1 MAQGGFT
8 SSLHTRIG
16 RSLSN
21 TKMIHIPN
29 SFHVLKENL
38 LAVRPTY
45 RIQVLTQCFG
55 FDAHSRSPAFWFG
68 WLRSFALFAFG
79 RHIQNISKFC
89 RVSHM
94 A

>member
-45 RIQVLTQCFG
+45 RIQVLTQCFD
-55 FDAHSRSPAFWFG
+55 FDAHSRSLAFWFG
-68 WLRSFALFAFG
+68 WLCSFALFAFG
-79 RHIQNISKFC
+79 RHFQNISKFC
-89 RVSHM
+89 
-94 A
+94 